1 MAELAVRAAVFVA
14 QAAGQSAT
22 VGTANPDSQDFSVR
36 LHYPTLAASEHP
48 NSLYLY
54 LGWEGPILHFLQG
67 SFEFNLNSGI

>member
-36 LHYPTLAASEHP
+36 LHYPTLAASAP
-48 NSLYLY
+48 QLSLSV
-54 LGWEGPILHFLQG
+54 LGLGG
-67 SFEFNLNSGI
+67 FNFTFFTGKL